1 MSNKKTIDLYLIGGQ
16 SNAAGCSLVGN
27 LNQTFQNVGYA
38 GGVDYY
44 FATNTFRTENLSF
57 ESFNWSVTAGLGS
70 DERYIGPEYGMA
82 KVLTPYYSKEKPA
95 FIFKDAG
102 GATALL
108 DYPTDENPCGNWY
121 PRSFWKDGYTP
132 CADRKTLTGVQYY
145 RFVTDFERVYSQLKQ
160 NGYAPIIKGMA
171 WMQGEADLG
180 KHNEYEA
187 AIKAL
192 ISDLREDLVKITG
205 DKSLIEMPIVIG
217 EIATTFAE
225 WNNPLVPPFI
235 EMQRKVAR
243 DMKNVA
249 TIETADL
256 ILMDE
261 NNQPVGT
268 DKYHF
273 NSTDAETLGIRF
285 AKKLIEICE
294 IK

>member
-1 MSNKKTIDLYLIGGQ
+1 MS
-16 SNAAGCSLVGN
+16 
-27 LNQTFQNVGYA
+27 
-38 GGVDYY
+38 
-44 FATNTFRTENLSF
+44 
-57 ESFNWSVTAGLGS
+57 
-70 DERYIGPEYGMA
+70 
-82 KVLTPYYSKEKPA
+82 YYSKEKPA

-108 DYPTDENPCGNWY
+108 DYPTDQNPCGNWY
-121 PRSFWKDGYTP
+121 PRSFWKEGYSP
-132 CADRKTLTGVQYY
+132 CVDRKTLTGVQYY

-180 KHNEYEA
+180 KHDEYET

-285 AKKLIEICE
+285 ANKLIEICE